1 MCYTPFLVFAS
12 FKLVIASFPNQM
24 CYTFLLPRPDGR
36 PVIASF
42 PNQMCY
48 TNHSTYRAPP
58 LVIASFP
65 NQMCYTVR
73 FPRICC
79 VGVIASFPNQMCY
92 TYIQFKPL
100 NINGFFDFKIK
111 NSEQKKLF
119 ITYFFL
125 FFQASNQNFHRC
137 ILLFG
142 YG

>member
-1 MCYTPFLVFAS
+1 MCYTDVIEWIIDGI
-12 FKLVIASFPNQM
+12 VIASFPNQM
-24 CYTFLLPRPDGR
+24 CYTYAKLLA
-36 PVIASF
+36 V
-42 PNQMCY
+42 
-48 TNHSTYRAPP
+48 PP
-58 LVIASFP
+58 
-65 NQMCYTVR
+65 Y
-73 FPRICC
+73 
-79 VGVIASFPNQMCY
+79 VIASFPNQMCY